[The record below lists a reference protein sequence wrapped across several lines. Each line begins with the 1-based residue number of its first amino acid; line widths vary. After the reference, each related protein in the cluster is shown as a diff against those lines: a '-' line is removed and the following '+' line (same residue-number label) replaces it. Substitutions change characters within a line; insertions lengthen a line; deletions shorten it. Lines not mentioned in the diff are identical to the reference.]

1 VLNSIVF
8 TPYIFCLRYP
18 LFLAYILLAALRFLQ
33 STRLHFSFPRDIV
46 YTKKQAKIF
55 YVTSCYIKYLSQLCH
70 LIQSQGTLKD
80 MKYDIPKSDKELLRQ
95 CQVQV
100 FRGSGPGG
108 QGVNTADSAVRLI
121 HEPSGITIVARN
133 ERSQLMNK
141 RAALKRLRYQLEAAN
156 YRPPKRIST
165 KPSRASQKR
174 RLDAKKRQ
182 SDKKKDRRRIID

>member
-1 VLNSIVF
+1 
-8 TPYIFCLRYP
+8 
-18 LFLAYILLAALRFLQ
+18 
-33 STRLHFSFPRDIV
+33 
-46 YTKKQAKIF
+46 
-55 YVTSCYIKYLSQLCH
+55 
-70 LIQSQGTLKD
+70 